1 MDVSAKYQHW
11 MAESHWRARDSFT
24 VHPNR
29 AADAAPPSNSPVLPR
44 IASLLMSAERSDD
57 RETKGTRSLSVA
69 GVTGGNDDDRIYWK
83 PSKLFTGLQGINGWR
98 SSSYSAART
107 SNRQLFPSDVPA
119 VSSVMRPDVYQELG
133 SRGDTCAASTTHAP
147 LDAAVFVSRVD
158 QLLPQS
164 SLDVDKRGRPIS
176 AESSP
181 CSLPQIPV
189 QPMLLGS
196 PTMSQERDFAGCRRL
211 NYPHSID
218 PLTIQSLAKSLL
230 IPAIHQD
237 SPLVMKQLRT
247 TRDFFHQ
254 VAPPYVNADHF
265 SQVKA
270 HKVRTSVTKRRR
282 VVTPD
287 TTPCQPS
294 DESEYGQAV
303 SKTSKAL
310 KRSRCSHD
318 TGPAK
323 DSDLTALNVR
333 GNSERMEKFDSRIKV
348 GSHLRYSRDEEVATD
363 TATATETPALALSIQ
378 PNVKK
383 CEPSPHSTMAFDSKD
398 LLTSAG
404 FVRNRH
410 GEVDWVATFLDV
422 GFDSSSIYALMCP
435 LRKGR
440 WKLEEERYTLGL
452 LQLIEN
458 GTILLRHGQSIRG
471 YIGEKLHS
479 DDMRVLKKLSNC
491 KMFHFA
497 KLINPRLAEKEDL
510 DVTALGAHE
519 GLKRLDRLRGE
530 FLRSVQLEAL
540 VAVRKHLSDSSLCD
554 LLSARA

>member
-1 MDVSAKYQHW
+1 
-11 MAESHWRARDSFT
+11 
-24 VHPNR
+24 
-29 AADAAPPSNSPVLPR
+29 
-44 IASLLMSAERSDD
+44 
-57 RETKGTRSLSVA
+57 
-69 GVTGGNDDDRIYWK
+69 
-83 PSKLFTGLQGINGWR
+83 
-98 SSSYSAART
+98 
-107 SNRQLFPSDVPA
+107 
-119 VSSVMRPDVYQELG
+119 MRLDIYQELG
-133 SRGDTCAASTTHAP
+133 SRGDTGAASTTRTP
-147 LDAAVFVSRVD
+147 IDAAVSVSRVD
-158 QLLPQS
+158 QPLPQS
-164 SLDVDKRGRPIS
+164 SLDVYKRGCPIS
-176 AESSP
+176 VESSS
-181 CSLPQIPV
+181 CSLPQISM

-196 PTMSQERDFAGCRRL
+196 PSMSQERDFAGCRRL

-218 PLTIQSLAKSLL
+218 PLTIRSLTKSLL
-230 IPAIHQD
+230 IPLIHQD

-247 TRDFFHQ
+247 SRDFSHQ
-254 VAPPYVNADHF
+254 VAPPYVHADHF

-270 HKVRTSVTKRRR
+270 NKVRTSVKKRRR

-294 DESEYGQAV
+294 YESEYGQAV
-303 SKTSKAL
+303 SETSKVL
-310 KRSRCSHD
+310 KRSRCGHN
-318 TGPAK
+318 TGPVK
-323 DSDLTALNVR
+323 EGDLTAPNVR

-363 TATATETPALALSIQ
+363 SATVTEMLALALSIQ
-378 PNVKK
+378 PNVKR
-383 CEPSPHSTMAFDSKD
+383 CEPSPHPTMAFKSKD

-410 GEVDWVATFLDV
+410 GEVDWVATFLNV

-497 KLINPRLAEKEDL
+497 KLINPRLATKEDL
-510 DVTALGAHE
+510 DMTAIFGQVRVALLAKG
-519 GLKRLDRLRGE
+519 
-530 FLRSVQLEAL
+530 EAL
-540 VAVRKHLSDSSLCD
+540 FFNAVAKKVI
-554 LLSARA
+554 SAYFE